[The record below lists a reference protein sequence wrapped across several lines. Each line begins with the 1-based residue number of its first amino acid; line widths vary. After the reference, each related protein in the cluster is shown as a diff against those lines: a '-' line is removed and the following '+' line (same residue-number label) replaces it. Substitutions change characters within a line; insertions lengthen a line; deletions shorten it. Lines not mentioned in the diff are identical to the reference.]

1 MPALDHSAIREKL
14 RAFVQEQFL
23 YMKPDFQLNDDDL
36 LLKKGVVDSMGVME
50 VLSFLDEEFGVD
62 VPATDLTE
70 ANLGSISA
78 IARYIAAA
86 IPK

>member
-78 IARYIAAA
+78 IARYIATATQ
-86 IPK
+86 K